1 MEFWQGDPAALRPG
15 RAVLVGFPQDEG
27 VRRNGGRPGAAE
39 APAEIR
45 RWLYRLTPWDG
56 ASDTDLTGSPP
67 LDVGDVRIAGSLE
80 ESQEALAEVIAAI
93 LERNAVPV
101 VLGGGH
107 ETAYGHFLGYAACG
121 FRAGIL
127 NLDAHLDVRP
137 FEPGRGHSGSPF
149 RQALEHPAR
158 PLYACLGAQPHST
171 SRYHWLYARRQGC
184 PVYWSGEVASRLES
198 CFAAERDRMAAAR
211 CHVLVSVDADVVR
224 AADVPGVS
232 APNVAGLSGAE
243 VRRCLRLA
251 GLSPQVSSLDVV
263 EVNPRHDRDGQSAR
277 WAALAV
283 WDFLIGL
290 AGRGQEALPA
300 S

>member
-1 MEFWQGDPAALRPG
+1 VEFWRGDTEAIRSG

-27 VRRNGGRPGAAE
+27 VRRNHGRPGAAE
-39 APAEIR
+39 APREIR
-45 RWLYRLTPWDG
+45 RWLYCLAPWNG
-56 ASDTDLTGSPP
+56 AADIDLTGSPP
-67 LDVGDVRIAGSLE
+67 LDVGDVRVGTDLE
-80 ESQEALAEVIAAI
+80 ASQEALAEVVATI
-93 LERNAVPV
+93 LERLAVPII
-101 VLGGGH
+101 LGGGH

-121 FRAGIL
+121 RRAGII

-137 FEPGRGHSGSPF
+137 LEAGQGHSGSPF
-149 RQALEHPAR
+149 RQALEHPSR

-184 PVYWSGEVASRLES
+184 PVYWARDAASRLEE
-198 CFAAERDRMAAAR
+198 CFSQERDRMAAAG

-232 APNVAGLSGAE
+232 APNFGGLSGE
-243 VRRCLRLA
+243 QVRRCVRLA
-251 GLSPQVSSLDVV
+251 GLSPQVSSLDIV
-263 EVNPRHDRDGQSAR
+263 EISPPHDRDGQSAR

-283 WDFLIGL
+283 WDFLVGL
-290 AGRGQEALPA
+290 AGRRRDVLPA